1 MNRAINPAQEADFAR
16 RGFSRREFPRIASL
30 LTAGA
35 ALPFYNEPAL
45 AQRGRRG
52 ADAPDAVRIDA
63 NENPMGPCPE
73 AAEAIHAMVQKGGRY
88 LVGESSRMA
97 SVLAEQEGLSASY
110 VQPFAGSSDA
120 LHRTILSFCG
130 KDRPYIFGNPGYE
143 AGGRAAQFV
152 GAGAIGV
159 PLTEGGFAHD
169 VRKMAAAHA
178 APGVF
183 YICNPN
189 NPTGTVTPK
198 ADIEWLVNSKPAG
211 SVVLLDEAYIHFSR
225 SAEKSSYLVA
235 AGKDLII
242 LRTFSK
248 LYGMAGLRAG
258 AALARPDLLR
268 KIGQYTGT
276 GFLPITGM
284 AGATASLL
292 SKTVIAERRKIYD
305 AVRRETFEFLAK
317 RNIEFIPSE
326 ANMFMMNVKR
336 PAQAFAQAMSRQGVI
351 VGRVWPVWPT
361 WVRVT
366 VGSPEDMAKF
376 REACA
381 ASYEA

>member
-1 MNRAINPAQEADFAR
+1 
-16 RGFSRREFPRIASL
+16 
-30 LTAGA
+30 
-35 ALPFYNEPAL
+35 
-45 AQRGRRG
+45 
-52 ADAPDAVRIDA
+52 
-63 NENPMGPCPE
+63 
-73 AAEAIHAMVQKGGRY
+73 
-88 LVGESSRMA
+88 
-97 SVLAEQEGLSASY
+97 
-110 VQPFAGSSDA
+110 
-120 LHRTILSFCG
+120 
-130 KDRPYIFGNPGYE
+130 
-143 AGGRAAQFV
+143 
-152 GAGAIGV
+152 
-159 PLTEGGFAHD
+159 
-169 VRKMAAAHA
+169 
-178 APGVF
+178 
-183 YICNPN
+183 
-189 NPTGTVTPK
+189 
-198 ADIEWLVNSKPAG
+198 
-211 SVVLLDEAYIHFSR
+211 
-225 SAEKSSYLVA
+225 VA

-284 AGATASLL
+284 AGATASLQ

-336 PAQAFAQAMSRQGVI
+336 PAQAFSQAMSRQGVI